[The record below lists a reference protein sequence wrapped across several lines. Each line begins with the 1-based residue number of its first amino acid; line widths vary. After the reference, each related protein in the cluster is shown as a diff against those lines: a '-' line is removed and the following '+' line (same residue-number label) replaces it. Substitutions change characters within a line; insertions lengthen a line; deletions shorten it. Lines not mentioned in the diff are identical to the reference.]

1 MMFSERSLE
10 RSAAWRATAGGD
22 KGIALIMVLWVLT
35 VLMVIALSFS
45 YMGKTESQTSLAFKQ
60 GIEKRF
66 LAEAGIEKGIAE
78 IIYTKMNQNP
88 QVVLEGGEA
97 WKMDGTL
104 HTIKENDGYYTVS
117 IIDESGKI
125 NINTL
130 TDSSA

>member
-1 MMFSERSLE
+1 MMSGGKSLGTVYKS
-10 RSAAWRATAGGD
+10 RTAAGGEE
-22 KGIALIMVLWVLT
+22 GIALIMVLWVLT

>member
-1 MMFSERSLE
+1 MMSSGKSLGTVHKS
-10 RSAAWRATAGGD
+10 RTAPGGEE
-22 KGIALIMVLWVLT
+22 GIALIMVLWVLT

-88 QVVLEGGEA
+88 QVFPGVQ
-97 WKMDGTL
+97 K
-104 HTIKENDGYYTVS
+104 VV
-117 IIDESGKI
+117 
-125 NINTL
+125 
-130 TDSSA
+130 